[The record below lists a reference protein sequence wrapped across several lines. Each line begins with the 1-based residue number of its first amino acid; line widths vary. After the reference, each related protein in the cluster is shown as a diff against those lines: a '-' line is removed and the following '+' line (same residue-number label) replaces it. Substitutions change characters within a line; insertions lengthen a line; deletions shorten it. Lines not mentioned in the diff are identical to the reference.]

1 MGVKLHLMSA
11 VAIKIGNSTIVTEV
25 DDVAAIK
32 VLPCKPNLKI
42 ESSMW
47 IERPSDK
54 SSLAMTLKS
63 CT

>member
-32 VLPCKPNLKI
+32 VLPCKPNLKRI
-42 ESSMW
+42 EHVD
-47 IERPSDK
+47 RAAK
-54 SSLAMTLKS
+54 
-63 CT
+63 